1 MIVDLLGF
9 FGDGM
14 SLIQTVPCRYGQQLM
29 KSLQPHWHIYSL
41 LQHKLQHRLS
51 FSIPAFQSPVLP
63 LDQLD
68 HWPQGKS
75 FLRSPCRWFQDCALW
90 HLKIMLWSQ
99 CLPPDF
105 LTNEKP
111 KSKRNHTAYSK
122 KVWAFS
128 HFLEPGLIQFTDIL
142 NGPFLLHR
150 HFG

>member
-1 MIVDLLGF
+1 MLWWWNVIDPDGALQIWPAVDEVLTASLAHLLTPASQVTAQIILFNSRLPKCGF
-9 FGDGM
+9 ALG
-14 SLIQTVPCRYGQQLM
+14 SAR
-29 KSLQPHWHIYSL
+29 
-41 LQHKLQHRLS
+41 
-51 FSIPAFQSPVLP
+51 
-63 LDQLD
+63 LD

-75 FLRSPCRWFQDCALW
+75 FLRSPCWWFQDYALW

-99 CLPPDF
+99 CLPPAF

-128 HFLEPGLIQFTDIL
+128 HFLEPGLIQFTDTL